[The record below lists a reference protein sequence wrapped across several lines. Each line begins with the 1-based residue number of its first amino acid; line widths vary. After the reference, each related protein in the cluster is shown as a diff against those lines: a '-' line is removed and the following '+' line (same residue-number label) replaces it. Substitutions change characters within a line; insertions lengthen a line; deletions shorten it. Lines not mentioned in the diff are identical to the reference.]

1 MVYSFSQPVIYM
13 DFAKYLANLENQ
25 LKMVNSDIMEKEEE
39 LQKLREFRSQV
50 KGGIEVVKQ
59 IESDSE
65 SKQSAPIQL
74 QQEIRNTV
82 KEMTE

>member
-1 MVYSFSQPVIYM
+1 M

-59 IESDSE
+59 IESDNPTVPTKEDIRKSVQE
-65 SKQSAPIQL
+65 LAQIPA
-74 QQEIRNTV
+74 QQGDDPAMITR
-82 KEMTE
+82 

>member
-39 LQKLREFRSQV
+39 LNKLKEFRSQV

-59 IESDSE
+59 IESDNSE
-65 SKQSAPIQL
+65 EPQPLQL
-74 QQEIRNTV
+74 QQEIRKTV
-82 KEMTE
+82 EEMVTE

>member
-1 MVYSFSQPVIYM
+1 M

-39 LQKLREFRSQV
+39 LEKLKEFRSRV

-59 IESDSE
+59 IESDTPTVPTKEDIRKSVQE
-65 SKQSAPIQL
+65 LAQIPAQQGEGAPMITQ
-74 QQEIRNTV
+74 
-82 KEMTE
+82 

>member
-1 MVYSFSQPVIYM
+1 M

-39 LQKLREFRSQV
+39 LNKLKEFRSQV

-59 IESDSE
+59 IESDTPAVPTKEDIRKSVQE
-65 SKQSAPIQL
+65 LAQIPAQQGEGAPMITQ
-74 QQEIRNTV
+74 
-82 KEMTE
+82 